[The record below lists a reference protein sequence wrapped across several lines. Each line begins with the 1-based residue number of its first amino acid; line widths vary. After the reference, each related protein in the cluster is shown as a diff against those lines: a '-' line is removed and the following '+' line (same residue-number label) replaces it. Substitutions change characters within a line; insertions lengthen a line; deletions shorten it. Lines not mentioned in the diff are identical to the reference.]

1 MAGTSSDLVW
11 LCLSWFGLDKHPWF
25 GLPTIA
31 MVWFGYDCL
40 PWFGLDNHPWF
51 GLATLAIVWFGYA
64 CHGLVYLAL
73 PCLGLVWLC
82 LHGLV

>member
-25 GLPTIA
+25 GLPTLA

-40 PWFGLDNHPWF
+40 PWFGFDNH
-51 GLATLAIVWFGYA
+51 
-64 CHGLVYLAL
+64 
-73 PCLGLVWLC
+73 LGLVWLR
-82 LHGLV
+82 LQLFGLDMLAMVWYI